1 MSIYNDYN
9 NVKSKV
15 VVFRNTLIDLYG
27 QLTTLYND
35 QLPVLYIATADKKQF
50 WFIQCETVTLNN
62 DTTPGPYSISVLGC
76 GVRAYFANEVDMSTD
91 AGSFPWALETYA
103 NPSDTA
109 NYRPY
114 WPSSGQDFV
123 HISGMGSLTRYEVF
137 GHLLTNITPQKM
149 SVSDIIRNNTIG
161 DVDDYLIGQ
170 IKNPH
175 FVGNFAR
182 TASLILELDGLGPI
196 PNPNPDN
203 RM

>member
-1 MSIYNDYN
+1 MSIYNEYN
-9 NVKSKV
+9 DVKDKV
-15 VVFRNTLIDLYG
+15 DGFRNALSGLRH

-62 DTTPGPYSISVLGC
+62 DTAGPYSISVLGC
-76 GVRAYFANEVDMSTD
+76 GVRAYFANEVDMSTGAD
-91 AGSFPWALETYA
+91 SFPTLLETYA
-103 NPSDTA
+103 NPSSAD
-109 NYRPY
+109 YKSY
-114 WPSSGQDFV
+114 WPSLGS
-123 HISGMGSLTRYEVF
+123 HIAHVSGMGSLTRYEVF
-137 GHLLTNITPQKM
+137 GRLHVNITPQKM
-149 SVSDIIRNNTIG
+149 SISDIIRNNTIG

-182 TASLILELDGLGPI
+182 TASRILDIDGLGSI
-196 PNPNPDN
+196 PDEEPNN